1 MTIACRKCGK
11 PTIPKRTKEAPTLVD
26 SAMGTYTRHRVCK
39 CGAKTTTVELPA
51 SELAELRR
59 CAHVLLRLQQ
69 GSV

>member
-1 MTIACRKCGK
+1 MTIACCKCGQPVRQVRK
-11 PTIPKRTKEAPTLVD
+11 GGEQTLTD
-26 SAMGTYTRHRVCK
+26 RAMNTYTRHRVCA
-39 CGAKTTTVELPA
+39 CGGKTTTVELPA